1 MRIYFTLQNNAEN
14 VELFLLLWNLL
25 TICAIDTSPTRG
37 TAALVGTIAVYTRA
51 TIFTRVA
58 TALIFVWIKYI
69 CSYKY
74 SMLVITHT
82 SVVSN
87 WFSIYESV

>member
-1 MRIYFTLQNNAEN
+1 MHIYFALQNNAEN
-14 VELFLLLWNLL
+14 VEFIYSYEIKL

-58 TALIFVWIKYI
+58 TALIFV
-69 CSYKY
+69 
-74 SMLVITHT
+74 
-82 SVVSN
+82 
-87 WFSIYESV
+87 

>member
-1 MRIYFTLQNNAEN
+1 MQK
-14 VELFLLLWNLL
+14 NLDFFYSYEIKL

-58 TALIFVWIKYI
+58 TALIFV
-69 CSYKY
+69 
-74 SMLVITHT
+74 
-82 SVVSN
+82 
-87 WFSIYESV
+87 

>member
-1 MRIYFTLQNNAEN
+1 MRKM
-14 VELFLLLWNLL
+14 WNFFYTYEIQL

-58 TALIFVWIKYI
+58 TALIFVWSKFIY
-69 CSYKY
+69 SYEY
-74 SMLVITHT
+74 SMFVITHT

-87 WFSIYESV
+87 LFHIYDSV